1 MTPIAAL
8 SGGERNR
15 VILAKLFTRPANLLV
30 LDEPT
35 NDLDVE
41 TLEALEDRLA
51 EYDGTLLVVSHDRY
65 FLDAIVSSTLV
76 FEDDGQARR
85 HAGGYSDWLA
95 RDRALAVLDD
105 ESIETAASS
114 DSRDTRS
121 RPAQRKL
128 SYKLQRE
135 LDALPDLIAQ
145 LEQKVAELRAVVS
158 EPAFYQR
165 PHGETQQSLDE
176 LRDAERE
183 VEAAVDRWGELEE
196 QAAAIAGNDVS

>member
-1 MTPIAAL
+1 L

-15 VILAKLFTRPANLLV
+15 VILARLFTRPANLLV

-65 FLDAIVSSTLV
+65 FLDAIVTSTLV
-76 FEDDGQARR
+76 FEDDGQVRR
-85 HAGGYSDWLA
+85 HAGGYSDWLT
-95 RDRALAVLDD
+95 RHRALAVVDD
-105 ESIETAASS
+105 ELAGTTAS
-114 DSRDTRS
+114 DSKDTRP
-121 RPAQRKL
+121 RPTQRKL

-135 LDALPDLIAQ
+135 LDALPDLIAR
-145 LEQKVAELRAVVS
+145 LEQKVAELRTVVN
-158 EPAFYQR
+158 EPSFYQR
-165 PHGETQQSLDE
+165 PHGEMQQSLDE

-183 VEAAVDRWGELEE
+183 VDAAVDRWAELEQ
-196 QAAAIAGNDVS
+196 QAAAAAGNDAS